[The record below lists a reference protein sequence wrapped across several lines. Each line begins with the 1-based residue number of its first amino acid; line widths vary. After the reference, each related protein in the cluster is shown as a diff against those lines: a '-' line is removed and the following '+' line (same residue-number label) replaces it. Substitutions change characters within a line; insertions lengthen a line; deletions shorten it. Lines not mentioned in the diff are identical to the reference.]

1 MADIVGTLGRGEGGE
16 SWPDRRPQA
25 RHRAGGDGPQAG
37 FEFGKDLLDGI
48 EVGAVGRQIEQ
59 MRPDGFNRL
68 ANPAHFMTG
77 QIVQDD
83 RVARVERGN
92 QNLFDIRD
100 EARTIDRT
108 VEDGG
113 GSELV
118 CPQGGN
124 DRGRL
129 PVAVGD
135 FRHEAG
141 AAPTAAI
148 PARHLRLERSLI
160 EEDEPVAVP
169 LRRLG
174 APVLPGG
181 YDIRPILFGSVQDFF
196 LLSARDPAR
205 PARPW

>member
-1 MADIVGTLGRGEGGE
+1 
-16 SWPDRRPQA
+16 
-25 RHRAGGDGPQAG
+25 
-37 FEFGKDLLDGI
+37 
-48 EVGAVGRQIEQ
+48 
-59 MRPDGFNRL
+59 MRPDSFNRL
-68 ANPAHFMTG
+68 ADPGHFMTG

-100 EARTIDRT
+100 EARAIDRT

-124 DRGRL
+124 DRGGL

-135 FRHEAG
+135 FRHKAR

-148 PARHLRLERSLI
+148 PARQLRLESGLI
-160 EEDEPVAVP
+160 EEDEPAAVP

-181 YDIRPILFGSVQDFF
+181 YDVRPILFGGAQDFF
-196 LLSARDPAR
+196 LRSDRDNAR